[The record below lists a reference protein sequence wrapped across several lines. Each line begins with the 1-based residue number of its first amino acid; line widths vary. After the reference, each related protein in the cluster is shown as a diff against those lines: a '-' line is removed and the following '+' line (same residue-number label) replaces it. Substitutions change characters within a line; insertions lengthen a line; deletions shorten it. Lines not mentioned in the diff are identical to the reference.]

1 MGEEDRRDDS
11 LTRGRSKGRT
21 RLDHIG
27 EAEEKRRSCIFERCV
42 SVEKDGSKDWVFGS
56 RLDSQFGM
64 VVDESDLRGGGTRKR
79 RSFEVKKGRRVDRK
93 GVCKV
98 KRRGLSRVESGRR

>member
-1 MGEEDRRDDS
+1 LGEEDRRDDS
-11 LTRGRSKGRT
+11 LMRGRSKGRT

-64 VVDESDLRGGGTRKR
+64 VIVDGSDLTGGGTRKR
-79 RSFEVKKGRRVDRK
+79 RGFEVKKGRRVDRK
-93 GVCKV
+93 GFAK
-98 KRRGLSRVESGRR
+98 